1 MNDKIIRAMAQNG
14 MVRIIACDSTK
25 FCNELKK
32 IHNLNEVT
40 TVVFG
45 RFMSIASMISATN
58 KFKEDTISIR
68 IDGDGPLK
76 FMGATVK
83 GDGTIKGILSNS
95 NPIVKNF
102 KISEIVGDGF
112 LTIVKDLGLKTPYSS
127 RVPLYK
133 KNITSDFSYYY
144 TLSEQTPTA
153 IDVGIVLDNNSNVKS
168 AVGLMVQMMPGADD
182 MLSDII
188 SYRFEDLGSIVSN
201 LENGK
206 TLKDILNFM
215 FDDMDYK
222 IIEEIELKYNC
233 DCSREKVSKALLS
246 VGEEELRKIV
256 NEQKDEVLTC
266 DYCNKEYK
274 FTSSEIKNLY
284 KSIKND

>member
-1 MNDKIIRAMAQNG
+1 MKDKIIRAIAKNG
-14 MVRIIACDSTK
+14 MVRIIACNSTE
-25 FCNELKK
+25 FCNELKQ
-32 IHNLNEVT
+32 IHNLNEIT
-40 TVVFG
+40 TIVFG

-58 KFKEDTISIR
+58 KVKEDTISIR
-68 IDGDGPLK
+68 IDGNGPLN

-83 GDGTIKGILSNS
+83 GDGTIKGIISNS
-95 NPIVKNF
+95 NHMVTNF
-102 KISEIVGDGF
+102 KISDLIGDGF

-133 KNITSDFSYYY
+133 KDISSDFSYYY

-153 IDVGIVLDNNSNVKS
+153 IDVGIILDDNLNVKS
-168 AVGLMVQMMPGADD
+168 AVGLMVQMMPGADE

-188 SYRFEDLGSIVSN
+188 SYRFDDLGSIASN

-206 TLKDILNFM
+206 SLNDIMNFM

-222 IIEEIELKYNC
+222 IIEEIQLKYNC

-246 VGEEELRKIV
+246 IGESELEKIV
-256 NEQKDEVLTC
+256 IEEKDEFLIC

-274 FTSSEIKNLY
+274 FTSEEIKNLY
-284 KSIKND
+284 KNIKKY